1 MAQPKNEIHHF
12 ADNFMHHLVNEVVF
26 DKESDYGS
34 TMETILKER
43 KILFR
48 LHELDELSEQ
58 DKISI
63 RDYVLENW
71 SDFLN
76 ESDISPEQ
84 QDAFVNTLF
93 FDEGSISDEEQ
104 ERYKKVIE
112 TFQQSQSINDLYFFG
127 GVLTDTPDEFED
139 TLKNI
144 FQQLEYS
151 QKAEVLA
158 NLSVFIENYN
168 KTALGKKFINSI
180 DEKNTQQW
188 FSELIDN
195 MKGHSPLP
203 FLLDYDPNTNAITY
217 KEQGKGLYDGLFF
230 LPVYNDS
237 NQLQISATAQFSSKW
252 EGSSIQRHMLSNSII
267 GKALNQFFY
276 DRADG
281 DEQTYRNKITG
292 DVITDPNE
300 RLNAQIHSYIT
311 YGLARKKLGQDAN
324 GQAYN
329 QTMADTIVKAVNQF
343 LDESFDDMES
353 MVRQLN
359 QAPLHYIRKAIGDN
373 SNDPITKK
381 DLDYFINNNDVFVT
395 SESFFLSHVPAV
407 KRTENAKASPL
418 WKKEFDTNNFSPEEF
433 RVKSQCLGFL
443 GEFIDKTAKNQG
455 EIDLDAVY
463 NLFEAK
469 LKIRVS
475 TRDDTIHNDKF
486 VELNLKD
493 FEAAVMRNFV
503 LNDPKEINQNHLA
516 IDQTTRENINSYLKA
531 FLDYHNEASFK
542 QKMNEL
548 GIDNPL
554 TFERAIDNLGQSQYN
569 DWDLEKDLRNKGT
582 IIKQDKKG
590 LINQALSIKIYE
602 PDEYKDFI
610 KNSDIDEKTQQLI
623 TYLFNE
629 NYNGVTRQ
637 ATIDLINKTL
647 EMIDI
652 NDNAFHFPDS
662 DAKSLKSNDTENKIE
677 IQNNGKNHK
686 PK

>member
-1 MAQPKNEIHHF
+1 MAQQKNEIHHF

-26 DKESDYGS
+26 DKNSDNGA

-43 KILFR
+43 NTLFR
-48 LHELDELSEQ
+48 LHGINELSEQ
-58 DKISI
+58 DKISV
-63 RDYVLENW
+63 RDYILGNW
-71 SDFLN
+71 SDFLK
-76 ESDISPEQ
+76 ESNINLEQ

-93 FDEGSISDEEQ
+93 FDEGSISAEEQ
-104 ERYKKVIE
+104 DRYKEVIE
-112 TFQQSQSINDLYFFG
+112 TFKQSQSINDLYFFG
-127 GVLTDTPDEFED
+127 GVLTNTPDDFED
-139 TLKNI
+139 TIKNI
-144 FQQLEYS
+144 FLQLEYS

-203 FLLDYDPNTNAITY
+203 FRLNYDPDTNVITY

-230 LPVYNDS
+230 LPIYNDS
-237 NQLQISATAQFSSKW
+237 NQLQISATAQFSSRW

-276 DRADG
+276 DRADE
-281 DEQTYRNKITG
+281 DDKTYRNNITG

-311 YGLARKKLGQDAN
+311 HGLARKNLNKDSN
-324 GQAYN
+324 GDAYN
-329 QTMADTIVKAVNQF
+329 QTMADTIVEAVNQF
-343 LDESFDDMES
+343 LDESFNDMES

-359 QAPLHYIRKAIGDN
+359 QAPLNYIRQAIGDN
-373 SNDPITKK
+373 SNNPITKK
-381 DLDYFINNNDVFVT
+381 DLDYFIDNTDVFVT
-395 SESFFLSHVPAV
+395 SESFFLSYIPAV
-407 KRTENAKASPL
+407 KKTENAKSSPL
-418 WKKEFDTNNFSPEEF
+418 WKKEFDTNHFSPEEF

-486 VELNLKD
+486 VELNLKE

-531 FLDYHNEASFK
+531 FLDYHNESSFK

-548 GIDNPL
+548 GIDNPP
-554 TFERAIDNLGQSQYN
+554 TFEKAIDNLSQSHYN
-569 DWDLEKDLRNKGT
+569 DWDLEKDVRNKGT
-582 IIKQDKKG
+582 IIKQDKTS

-610 KNSDIDEKTQQLI
+610 KNSDINEKTQQII
-623 TYLFNE
+623 THLFNE

-637 ATIDLINKTL
+637 ASIDVINKTL

-652 NDNAFHFPDS
+652 NANAFYFPDS
-662 DAKSLKSNDTENKIE
+662 DVKSLKCKDTDNKIE
-677 IQNNGKNHK
+677 QQNNGKNHK

>member
-1 MAQPKNEIHHF
+1 MAQQKNEIHHF
-12 ADNFMHHLVNEVVF
+12 ADSFMHHIMNEVVF
-26 DKESDYGS
+26 DKDSENGA

-43 KILFR
+43 NTLFR
-48 LHELDELSEQ
+48 LHGLDELSEQ
-58 DKISI
+58 DKMSV

-71 SDFLN
+71 NDFLK
-76 ESDISPEQ
+76 ESDINSEQ

-93 FDEGSISDEEQ
+93 FDEGSINAEEQ

-112 TFQQSQSINDLYFFG
+112 KFQQSQSINDLYFFG
-127 GVLTDTPDEFED
+127 EILTNTPDDFENTIKD
-139 TLKNI
+139 I

-158 NLSVFIENYN
+158 NISVFIENYN
-168 KTALGKKFINSI
+168 KTNLGKKFINSI

-203 FLLDYDPNTNAITY
+203 FRLDYDPNTNAISY

-230 LPVYNDS
+230 LPIYNDS

-276 DRADG
+276 DRADE
-281 DEQTYRNKITG
+281 DDKTYRNKITG

-311 YGLARKKLGQDAN
+311 HGLARKNLNKDSN
-324 GQAYN
+324 GDAYN
-329 QTMADTIVKAVNQF
+329 QTMADTIVEAVNQF
-343 LDESFDDMES
+343 LNESFNDMES

-359 QAPLHYIRKAIGDN
+359 QAPLYYIRQAIGDN
-373 SNDPITKK
+373 SNNPITKK
-381 DLDYFINNNDVFVT
+381 DLDYFIDNTDVFVT

-407 KRTENAKASPL
+407 KKTENAKASPL
-418 WKKEFDTNNFSPEEF
+418 WKKEFDTNNFFPEEF

-463 NLFEAK
+463 NLFEEK

-486 VELNLKD
+486 VKLNLRD
-493 FEAAVMRNFV
+493 FEAAIMRNFV
-503 LNDPKEINQNHLA
+503 LNNPKEINHNHLA

-531 FLDYHNEASFK
+531 FLDYHDEASFK

-548 GIDNPL
+548 GIDNPP
-554 TFERAIDNLGQSQYN
+554 TFERAIDNLAQSHYN
-569 DWDLEKDLRNKGT
+569 DWDLEKDVRNKG
-582 IIKQDKKG
+582 IIIRQ
-590 LINQALSIKIYE
+590 
-602 PDEYKDFI
+602 
-610 KNSDIDEKTQQLI
+610 
-623 TYLFNE
+623 NE
-629 NYNGVTRQ
+629 
-637 ATIDLINKTL
+637 ATLINKGLRQIHKDNNYYNDFVNTSNVTSQQQQIIEIL
-647 EMIDI
+647 KDRYDGDNIEVDIETIKKTREMIEI
-652 NDNAFHFPDS
+652 NDNGLDFS
-662 DAKSLKSNDTENKIE
+662 GVDTASSSKDNNLLNQTEK
-677 IQNNGKNHK
+677 QNNGKNRK